1 MLTYVPLQ
9 LPSRLPLVVVLHGCL
24 QTARDYDEG
33 SGWGSVA
40 ALKLALPEL

>member
-1 MLTYVPLQ
+1 
-9 LPSRLPLVVVLHGCL
+9 LPLVVVLHGCL